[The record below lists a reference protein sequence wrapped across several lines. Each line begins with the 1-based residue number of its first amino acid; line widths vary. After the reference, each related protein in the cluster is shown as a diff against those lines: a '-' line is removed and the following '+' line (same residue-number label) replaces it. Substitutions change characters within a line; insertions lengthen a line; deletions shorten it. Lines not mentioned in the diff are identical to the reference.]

1 MLQWMKRKAEE
12 RNAGLGE
19 EKQRKEQ
26 LLQYKKNVL
35 DIVGSG
41 NLPGINFIGVDGGKP
56 PFIFRESEQLLWI
69 FSSVEYL
76 EQKTRRDD
84 DEVVS
89 RGIGLLAVTTKHVY
103 FKGDRRS
110 LRIPFS
116 KIVSVELVSVDRGV
130 DGVGIT
136 RDRASGHPE
145 FFVVGREDA
154 EFARDLIL
162 SVPSVEIS
170 GNSEVVSVGEYH
182 LRSPDIPDSPNS
194 DVE

>member
-1 MLQWMKRKAEE
+1 MR
-12 RNAGLGE
+12 
-19 EKQRKEQ
+19 RKE
-26 LLQYKKNVL
+26 
-35 DIVGSG
+35 I
-41 NLPGINFIGVDGGKP
+41 
-56 PFIFRESEQLLWI
+56 
-69 FSSVEYL
+69 
-76 EQKTRRDD
+76 
-84 DEVVS
+84 
-89 RGIGLLAVTTKHVY
+89 TKHVY

-116 KIVSVELVSVDRGV
+116 KIVSVELVSVNRGV

-154 EFARDLIL
+154 EFACDLIL

-182 LRSPDIPDSPNS
+182 LRSPDGADSPHS

>member
-12 RNAGLGE
+12 RNAELEE

-41 NLPGINFIGVDGGKP
+41 NLPGGINFIDVDGGKP
-56 PFIFRESEQLLWI
+56 PFMFRESEQLLWI

-76 EQKTRRDD
+76 EQKTRRED

-116 KIVSVELVSVDRGV
+116 KIVSVERGV
-130 DGVGIT
+130 DYVGIT

-154 EFARDLIL
+154 EFACDLIL

-170 GNSEVVSVGEYH
+170 ANSEVVTVGEFH
-182 LRSPDIPDSPNS
+182 LRSPDGPDNLGK
-194 DVE
+194 

>member
-1 MLQWMKRKAEE
+1 MLQWMKKKAKEQNARLEE
-12 RNAGLGE
+12 E
-19 EKQRKEQ
+19 EQRKEQ

-41 NLPGINFIGVDGGKP
+41 NLPGISFDVDGGKP

-76 EQKTRRDD
+76 EQKTHRED

-89 RGIGLLAVTTKHVY
+89 KGIGLLAVTTKHVY

-182 LRSPDIPDSPNS
+182 LRSPDDGDSPNS